1 MAGTI
6 RYGFGALLM
15 AGLLAAGSIPS
26 RAQERD
32 TKGLPEEAVLDVAE
46 EHTTAV
52 LPEASPHW
60 LYVLDPVFPH
70 LVASKVYV
78 IDGDSMKYLG
88 MLNTGYVPNMA
99 LAPDR
104 SEIYVAETYYS
115 RGTRGE
121 RVDVVT
127 FYDAKTLEPTGE
139 VELPDGRFLVVPKKP
154 NAVTTPDGRYLLS
167 FNMEPAT
174 SVDIV
179 DLEAKRYLGAVEVP
193 GCSLIFPTG
202 DRSFSMLCPDGS
214 LLDVRFDESGAAEIR
229 DNEPFFDSEAD
240 PVFEHAVVSTGSGRA
255 FFLSYEGVV
264 YEAALG
270 EGAMRIEGQWS
281 LLTEEDRAEKWRPGG
296 WQLMAYHPSTNR
308 LFVLMHEGDRWTH
321 KEAGEEVWVFDVKAK
336 KRVARVPLEHPAISV
351 SITQDEQP
359 LLFTLSEAASVSVF
373 DGTDFSLR
381 GTIEGVGD
389 SPFLMYVQGE

>member
-1 MAGTI
+1 MAETV
-6 RYGFGALLM
+6 RRSFGALL
-15 AGLLAAGSIPS
+15 AAGMLVVGVPSS
-26 RAQERD
+26 RAQERG
-32 TKGLPEEAVLDVAE
+32 TEGLPEEAVLDVAE
-46 EHTTAV
+46 EHGTAV

-78 IDGDSMKYLG
+78 IDGDNLRFLG

-121 RVDVVT
+121 RTDVVT

-139 VELPDGRFLVVPKKP
+139 VELPRGRFLVVPKKP

-179 DLEAKRYLGAVEVP
+179 DLEKKAYVGDIEVP

-202 DRSFSMLCPDGS
+202 NRSFSMLCPDGS
-214 LLDVRFDESGAAEIR
+214 LVDVSFDESGAAEIR

-240 PVFEHAVVSTGSGRA
+240 PVFEHAVVSASNERA

-270 EGAMRIEGQWS
+270 ADGMRITGDWS

-296 WQLMAYHPSTNR
+296 WQLMAYHAGTDR

-321 KEAGEEVWVFDVKAK
+321 KEAGEEVWVFDVGER

-351 SITQDEQP
+351 SVSQDDQP

-373 DGTDFSLR
+373 DATDYSPK